1 MSVKSRFCKP
11 LSKLKEEEMQN
22 FVKYFEARKMD
33 QASRALESLGSIN
46 EMTEDICEIRNKQ

>member
-1 MSVKSRFCKP
+1 MTVKSRFCKT

-22 FVKYFEARKMD
+22 FVKHFESRNMA
-33 QASRALESLGSIN
+33 QASRALESLGFIN